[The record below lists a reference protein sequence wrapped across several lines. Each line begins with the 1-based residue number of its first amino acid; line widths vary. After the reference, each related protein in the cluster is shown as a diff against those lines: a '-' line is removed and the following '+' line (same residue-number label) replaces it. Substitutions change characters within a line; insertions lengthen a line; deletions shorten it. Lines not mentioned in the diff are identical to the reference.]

1 MNTILYPV
9 HYIQTY
15 PRKKRGGDLIQQQNR
30 GASYTIL
37 ISKETGWGSHPA
49 TNHNVKTSES
59 WESNHPI
66 FASSNQQKRGEDH
79 AESLIQERQIS

>member
-9 HYIQTY
+9 NYIQTY

-30 GASYTIL
+30 SASYTIL
-37 ISKETGWGSHPA
+37 SSKETGWRSHPA
-49 TNHNVKTSES
+49 SKHNVKISEN

-79 AESLIQERQIS
+79 AESLIQESQIS

>member
-1 MNTILYPV
+1 MYKPIL
-9 HYIQTY
+9 Q
-15 PRKKRGGDLIQQQNR
+15 KKRGGDLIQQKNR

-49 TNHNVKTSES
+49 TNHNVKTSEN

>member
-1 MNTILYPV
+1 MNTMLYSV

-15 PRKKRGGDLIQQQNR
+15 PRKKRGGEIIQQQNR

-49 TNHNVKTSES
+49 TNHNVKISEN
-59 WESNHPI
+59 WESNNPI
-66 FASSNQQKRGEDH
+66 FACSNQQKRGEDH

>member
-15 PRKKRGGDLIQQQNR
+15 PRKKRGKVLIQKQNR

-37 ISKETGWGSHPA
+37 ISKETGWGSHSA
-49 TNHNVKTSES
+49 TNHNVKTSEN
-59 WESNHPI
+59 WESNHLI

-79 AESLIQERQIS
+79 AKSLIQERQIS